1 MYKRQ
6 DDWYDKWRHNVSRP
20 WKEAQWGDSL
30 LTNIWEFGKAYT
42 KSVTGSFLGAFEDT
56 AEFIGI
62 DDPDKRW
69 TEELGMFDTD
79 YASPSGPGPGALGTE
94 ARPESETG
102 EHIDV
107 ERQMGIMENAVTK
120 RHEKLAEQFGLHVK
134 TNRDI
139 VDAILDQRN
148 KYNSPAL
155 VETLFQQRQAQT
167 YLPSTF
173 RGRGSSGVL

>member
-6 DDWYDKWRHNVSRP
+6 DP
-20 WKEAQWGDSL
+20 
-30 LTNIWEFGKAYT
+30 
-42 KSVTGSFLGAFEDT
+42 DT
-56 AEFIGI
+56 AWLYS
-62 DDPDKRW
+62 DDWQGGR
-69 TEELGMFDTD
+69 GGG
-79 YASPSGPGPGALGTE
+79 GPGPGALGTE
-94 ARPESETG
+94 ARPVEETG

-107 ERQMGIMENAVTK
+107 QRQMGIEGNAVTK

>member
-1 MYKRQ
+1 M
-6 DDWYDKWRHNVSRP
+6 
-20 WKEAQWGDSL
+20 
-30 LTNIWEFGKAYT
+30 
-42 KSVTGSFLGAFEDT
+42 
-56 AEFIGI
+56 GI
-62 DDPDKRW
+62 DDPDTAWLYGDDFQEGR
-69 TEELGMFDTD
+69 GGGGG
-79 YASPSGPGPGALGTE
+79 GPGPGAQGTE
-94 ARPESETG
+94 ARPVRETG

-107 ERQMGIMENAVTK
+107 QRQMGIMENAVTK